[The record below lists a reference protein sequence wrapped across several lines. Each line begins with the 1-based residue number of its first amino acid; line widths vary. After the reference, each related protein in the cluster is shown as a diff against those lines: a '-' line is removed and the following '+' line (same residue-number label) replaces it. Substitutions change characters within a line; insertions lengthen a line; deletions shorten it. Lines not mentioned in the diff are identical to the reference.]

1 MCTNEIVFVCTGFF
15 SFNIE
20 KKWTQHF
27 GAVKRIFTKVKLN
40 NTKEIMAKSIDI
52 SAPASFNI
60 HEDPTNLGATWK
72 KWKTKFGVYLTA
84 ANITDD
90 NQSKALLL
98 HCGRLQRFS

>member
-1 MCTNEIVFVCTGFF
+1 
-15 SFNIE
+15 
-20 KKWTQHF
+20 
-27 GAVKRIFTKVKLN
+27 
-40 NTKEIMAKSIDI
+40 MAKSIDI

-98 HCGRLQRFS
+98 HCGGDDFLELFDTLPELDNLPDNTTENQKWIIKLDNHFLPPKHHFQ